1 MRNILLSAAAI
12 TLFAAAPALAQSG
25 PTWYGS
31 AGYSNLSADGTD
43 VDLGAVTG
51 RLGAKLHPNFGVE
64 GEGSVGVNDDQ
75 IGAVDVELEHDLAAY
90 AVGYLPLNPNLELF
104 ARVGYGTTS
113 IEASSGAL
121 AVTVNQVV
129 KTGFHDHV
137 GRAVRLHLGCHR
149 VPDGEG
155 VGANYFFDGVN
166 GVRADWT
173 RRDFRDDGG
182 EADVWTLGYVRR
194 F

>member
-1 MRNILLSAAAI
+1 MRNILLSTAAI

-51 RLGAKLHPNFGVE
+51 RLGAKLHPNFGLE

-75 IGAVDVELEHDLAAY
+75 IGAIDVELEHDLAAY

-121 AVTVNQVV
+121 AVTE
-129 KTGFHDHV
+129 
-137 GRAVRLHLGCHR
+137 
-149 VPDGEG
+149 DGESVNYG

-173 RRDFRDDGG
+173 RRDFRDDDG
-182 EADVWTLGYVRR
+182 EADVWSLGYVRR